1 MSTRSRTVA
10 APFRSLDRFSLAGK
24 VAVVTGSGRGLGR
37 AIAKG
42 MAEAGAAVVTSARSV
57 AEAESAA
64 AEIRAAGQRA
74 VSVTADVTEPGQCAE
89 LVDRAVRE
97 FGRLD
102 IMMCNAGILFAN
114 PADRVTPGELERTL
128 RTNIGGYLYCAQAAE
143 RQMAGQGGGSIV
155 MTSSNA
161 SLVAFP
167 NLLTYNISKAGVDQ
181 MVRTLAIEWAER
193 NIRVNA
199 FNPGYLEHSMSGAED
214 YEADPAVESAILR
227 MTPMRRRGRIEE
239 VVGVAI
245 FLASDASSFM
255 TGTVLPVD
263 GGWCA
268 M

>member
-1 MSTRSRTVA
+1 MTA
-10 APFRSLDRFSLAGK
+10 SLSRFSLSGK

-42 MAEAGAAVVTSARSV
+42 MAEAGAAIVTSARTA

-64 AEIRAAGQRA
+64 AEIRAAGGQA
-74 VSVTADVTEPGQCAE
+74 VSVSADVSRPPECAALIE
-89 LVDRAVRE
+89 RAARE

-102 IMMCNAGILFAN
+102 ILVCNAGIILPNA
-114 PADRVTPGELERTL
+114 AERATPEELDRTL

-143 RQMAGQGGGSIV
+143 PHMTRQGGGSIV

-167 NLLTYNISKAGVDQ
+167 DLLSYNISKGGVDQ
-181 MVRTLAIEWAER
+181 MVRTLAVEWGER

-199 FNPGYLEHSMSGAED
+199 FNPGYLEHAMARSDEYD
-214 YEADPAVESAILR
+214 RDPKVEEAIRR
-227 MTPMRRRGRIEE
+227 MTPMRRRGRLEE
-239 VVGVAI
+239 VVGAAI
-245 FLASDASSFM
+245 FLASDASSFI
-255 TGTVLPVD
+255 TGIVLPVD

>member
-1 MSTRSRTVA
+1 M
-10 APFRSLDRFSLAGK
+10 PLDRFSLAAK

-42 MAEAGAAVVTSARSV
+42 VAEAGAAVVTSARTA
-57 AEAESAA
+57 AESDSAA
-64 AEIRAAGQRA
+64 AEIRTAGGRA
-74 VSVTADVTEPGQCAE
+74 VSVPVDVSQPSDCAALIE
-89 LVDRAVRE
+89 RAVKE

-102 IMMCNAGILFAN
+102 ILICNAGIILPSLAEH
-114 PADRVTPGELERTL
+114 ATPEELEQTL
-128 RTNIGGYLYCAQAAE
+128 RTNVGGYLYCAQAAE
-143 RQMAGQGGGSIV
+143 RHMTSQGGGSIV

-167 NLLTYNISKAGVDQ
+167 ELLTYNISKAGVDQ
-181 MVRTLAIEWAER
+181 MVRTLAVEWGER

-199 FNPGYLEHSMSGAED
+199 FNPGYLEHLMARSEGYERDPKVED
-214 YEADPAVESAILR
+214 MIR
-227 MTPMRRRGRIEE
+227 RNTPMRRRGRVEE
-239 VVGVAI
+239 VVSAAI
-245 FLASDASSFM
+245 FLASDASSFI

>member
-1 MSTRSRTVA
+1 MT
-10 APFRSLDRFSLAGK
+10 SLDRFSLAGK

-42 MAEAGAAVVTSARSV
+42 FAEAGAAVVTSSRTGV
-57 AEAESAA
+57 EADSAA
-64 AEIRAAGQRA
+64 AEIREAGGRA
-74 VSVTADVTEPGQCAE
+74 LSVTADVADPAQCRALIE
-89 LVDRAVRE
+89 RAVAE

-102 IMMCNAGILFAN
+102 VLMCNAGVLFAN
-114 PADRVTPGELERTL
+114 SADTATPEELDLTL
-128 RTNIGGYLYCAQAAE
+128 RINVGGYLYCAQAAAP
-143 RQMAGQGGGSIV
+143 QMTRQGGGSIV

-167 NLLTYNISKAGVDQ
+167 DLVTYNISKGGVDQ
-181 MVRTLAIEWAER
+181 LVRSLAVEWAER

-199 FNPGYLEHSMSGAED
+199 FNPGYLEHAMTRTEGYDSAPNV
-214 YEADPAVESAILR
+214 EAAILR
-227 MTPMRRRGRIEE
+227 MTPMHRRGRVEE
-239 VVGVAI
+239 VVSAAL
-245 FLASDASSFM
+245 FFASDASSFI

>member
-1 MSTRSRTVA
+1 MSLS
-10 APFRSLDRFSLAGK
+10 RFSLAGK

-42 MAEAGAAVVTSARSV
+42 MAEAGSAIVTSARTASD
-57 AEAESAA
+57 AESAA
-64 AEIRAAGQRA
+64 AEIRAAGGRSIA
-74 VSVTADVTEPGQCAE
+74 IAADVSDPSACSVLIEKSVA
-89 LVDRAVRE
+89 E

-102 IMMCNAGILFAN
+102 ILVCNAGIILPNFAER
-114 PADRVTPGELERTL
+114 ATPDELERTL
-128 RTNIGGYLYCAQAAE
+128 RTNVGGCLYCAQAAE
-143 RQMAGQGGGSIV
+143 RQMTRQGGGSIV

-167 NLLTYNISKAGVDQ
+167 ELLTYNISKGGVDQ
-181 MVRTLAIEWAER
+181 MVRTLAVEWGGR

-199 FNPGYLEHSMSGAED
+199 FNPGYLEHTMARSEEYD
-214 YEADPAVESAILR
+214 QDPKIEETIQR
-227 MTPMRRRGRIEE
+227 MTPMGRRGRVEE
-239 VVGVAI
+239 VVSVAI
-245 FLASDASSFM
+245 FLASDASSFI

>member
-1 MSTRSRTVA
+1 MSLS
-10 APFRSLDRFSLAGK
+10 RFSLSGK

-42 MAEAGAAVVTSARSV
+42 VAESGACVVTSARTK
-57 AEAESAA
+57 ADCDSAA
-64 AEIRAAGQRA
+64 AEIRAAGGRA
-74 VSVTADVTEPGQCAE
+74 ISVPADVSQQSDCAALIE
-89 LVDRAVRE
+89 NAVKE

-102 IMMCNAGILFAN
+102 ILICNAGVILPNLAER
-114 PADRVTPGELERTL
+114 ATPEELEQTL
-128 RTNIGGYLYCAQAAE
+128 RTNVGGYFYCAQAAE
-143 RQMAGQGGGSIV
+143 PHMTRQGGGSIV

-167 NLLTYNISKAGVDQ
+167 ELLTYNISKAGVDQ
-181 MVRTLAIEWAER
+181 MARTLAVAWGER

-199 FNPGYLEHSMSGAED
+199 FNPGYLEHLMARSEE
-214 YEADPAVESAILR
+214 YERDPKVEEMIR
-227 MTPMRRRGRIEE
+227 RNTPMRRRGRVEE
-239 VVGVAI
+239 VVSAAL
-245 FLASDASSFM
+245 FLASDASSFI

>member
-1 MSTRSRTVA
+1 MTGSTV
-10 APFRSLDRFSLAGK
+10 PIMSLDRFSLAGK

-37 AIAKG
+37 SIAKG
-42 MAEAGAAVVTSARSV
+42 MADAGAAVVTSARTA

-64 AEIRAAGQRA
+64 AEIRAAGHRA
-74 VSVTADVTEPGQCAE
+74 VSVTADVAEPAQCAE
-89 LVDRAVRE
+89 LVRRAVAE

-102 IMMCNAGILFAN
+102 IMMCNAGILLAN
-114 PADRVTPGELERTL
+114 PADKATPGELEQTI
-128 RTNIGGYLYCAQAAE
+128 RTNVGGYLYCAQAAE
-143 RQMAGQGGGSIV
+143 RQMSKQGGGSIV

-167 NLLTYNISKAGVDQ
+167 NLLTYNISKGGVDQ

-199 FNPGYLEHSMSGAED
+199 FHPGYLEHAMSRSED
-214 YEADPAVESAILR
+214 YDNDPEVEAAVLR
-227 MTPMRRRGRIEE
+227 MTPMRRRGRVDE

-255 TGTVLPVD
+255 TGTMLPVD

>member
-1 MSTRSRTVA
+1 MSLA
-10 APFRSLDRFSLAGK
+10 RFSLSGK

-42 MAEAGAAVVTSARSV
+42 VAEAGAAVVTSARTKADSD
-57 AEAESAA
+57 SAA
-64 AEIRAAGQRA
+64 AEIRTAGGRAA
-74 VSVTADVTEPGQCAE
+74 SVPADVSQQPDCAA
-89 LVDRAVRE
+89 LIVSAVKE

-102 IMMCNAGILFAN
+102 ILICNAGIILPNVAER
-114 PADRVTPGELERTL
+114 ATPEELEQTL
-128 RTNIGGYLYCAQAAE
+128 RTNVGGYLYCAQAAE
-143 RQMAGQGGGSIV
+143 PYMTRQGGGSIV

-167 NLLTYNISKAGVDQ
+167 ELLTYNISKGGVDQ
-181 MVRTLAIEWAER
+181 MVRTLAVEWGPR

-199 FNPGYLEHSMSGAED
+199 FNPGYLEHSMTRP
-214 YEADPAVESAILR
+214 EAYDHDPEIEQAIYR

-239 VVGVAI
+239 VVSVAI
-245 FLASDASSFM
+245 FLASDASSFI